1 MEKLRA
7 NYVQIF
13 NHTVAMSLIIHGF
26 IVLLYFK
33 SNQNLQNEHC
43 AVINKT
49 HHFIF
54 PELSVAYESPFPP
67 LENKNKKNKYP

>member
-1 MEKLRA
+1 MAGEMEKLRA

-54 PELSVAYESPFPP
+54 P
-67 LENKNKKNKYP
+67 